1 MSGLL
6 SNWRALKL
14 NSCLK
19 LVQCALPEACLLC
32 AGPAVGRSLCRAC
45 YASLPW
51 LTADRCPQCA
61 LPVHGASICGACRRD
76 PPRYARASAAFAYS
90 WPLAALIQQY
100 KYAGNLALA
109 TLLAGALLERL
120 EERADLIIPMP
131 LTLARLRSRGF
142 NQALELAR
150 VVSRRTGI
158 ALAPHACRRVRD
170 GTPQALLPWSER
182 ARNVRGAFVCD
193 ADLSDKRVAVIDDV
207 MTTGATLNEL
217 ARNLLRAGALEVC
230 GWTIARTLPS

>member
-1 MSGLL
+1 M
-6 SNWRALKL
+6 
-14 NSCLK
+14 NSCLN
-19 LVQCALPEACLLC
+19 LIQHVLPEACLLC
-32 AGPAVGRSLCRAC
+32 AGIATERSLCSAC
-45 YASLPW
+45 YQSLPW
-51 LTADRCPQCA
+51 LSAERCPQCA
-61 LPVHGASICGACRRD
+61 LPVPGGAICGACRRD
-76 PPRYARASAAFAYS
+76 APRYARSSAAFAYA

-109 TLLAGALLERL
+109 TLLAEAMLDRL
-120 EERADLIIPMP
+120 GEKADLIIPMP

-158 ALAPHACRRVRD
+158 PLAPHACRRVRD

-193 ADLSDKRVAVIDDV
+193 ANLAGKRVAVIDDV

-230 GWTIARTLPS
+230 GWMVARTLPT